1 MARQKQL
8 SESTVAK
15 AASARPRL
23 INSVDKA
30 LLTLERLGEA
40 GAAGRALARLA
51 AELGLNKGSLHHTL
65 SSLRHHGFVEQ
76 DNNGNYRLGHGIL
89 ALADSYLR
97 DESLRS
103 LIHDGLHTLCLRINE
118 ICHLG
123 VLIGEDIVYID
134 KIVPNGAINTWS
146 TVGWRNP
153 ALTTALGRAII
164 SQKYVDFQSFFQ
176 HFPTAILKRTVHTRS
191 TLNAVWQELMT
202 ARERGFS
209 REDQEYVPG
218 TSCIGVAILRG
229 SKVIGAISMT
239 GPSERMDARRE
250 QILVRTLH
258 DCIGRNLPPG
268 LSLQMPMKRE
278 MAAKRAPR
286 VTKAHKRERSASPI

>member
-1 MARQKQL
+1 LAKRKQG
-8 SESTVAK
+8 SQP
-15 AASARPRL
+15 AASKEPAAKPRL
-23 INSVDKA
+23 ISSVDKA
-30 LLTLERLGEA
+30 LLALERLGEA

-65 SSLRHHGFVEQ
+65 SALRHHGFVEQ

-97 DESLRS
+97 DDSLRS
-103 LIHDGLHTLCLRINE
+103 LIHDGLSTLCFRINE

-134 KIVPNGAINTWS
+134 KIVPHGAINTWS

-164 SQKYVDFQSFFQ
+164 SQKYVDFQSFCQ
-176 HFPTAILKRTVHTRS
+176 QFPTPILKRTARTRS
-191 TLNAVWQELMT
+191 TLTAIWQELMG

-209 REDQEYVPG
+209 REEQEYVLG

-229 SKVIGAISMT
+229 PKVIGAISMT

-250 QILVRTLH
+250 QILVRALH
-258 DCIGRNLPPG
+258 DCIGLHLPPG
-268 LSLQMPMKRE
+268 LTLQKPVRRLSRG
-278 MAAKRAPR
+278 AKSQTRTLSR
-286 VTKAHKRERSASPI
+286 LWR